1 MRLSNVRSQSSGFT
15 LAENLVIVAILGIM
29 ASIATPSFLALQ
41 QRQQLYV
48 AMETV
53 TNVLRE
59 AQQKSIERG
68 SRCQIT
74 LAATKLVDSQYCLV
88 GGDRDL
94 PKDIALESSGLDN
107 SIEYGIKGNTVDNRT
122 IVLRLQH
129 SPTSPRCLV
138 ISAPLGVTRQGFYS
152 DQTRSCR
159 T

>member
-1 MRLSNVRSQSSGFT
+1 MRRSNVRRNSGGFT
-15 LAENLVIVAILGIM
+15 LAENLVIVLILGIM
-29 ASIATPSFLALQ
+29 AAIATPSFLALQ

-48 AMETV
+48 ALDMV
-53 TNVLRE
+53 ANVLRE

-74 LAATKLVDSQYCLV
+74 LTATKLVDSQYCLV
-88 GGDRDL
+88 GGDRAL
-94 PKDIALESSGLDN
+94 PKDISLESSGLDN
-107 SIEYGIKGNTVDNRT
+107 AIEYGIKGNTVDNRT
-122 IVLRLQH
+122 IVLRLQN
-129 SPTSPRCLV
+129 SPAQPRCMV

>member
-74 LAATKLVDSQYCLV
+74 LATTKLVDSQYCLV

-129 SPTSPRCLV
+129 SPAQPRCLV